1 VTDSSGLFFE
11 QVGAEDLLIAIN
23 TGAASHR

>member
-11 QVGAEDLLIAIN
+11 QFGAQDLLIAIN
-23 TGAASHR
+23 TGAAPHR